1 MEAIGRTTM
10 LRVQAL
16 CLAVGVFFLAS
27 CGNERDRILPTPY
40 TPPGMRAVTI
50 IVKQDI
56 AVAAR
61 DHVDL
66 LAVDKGQ
73 EVVVLQNVEVV
84 TRDENIVQFVVSPE
98 DAHLIEQAVER
109 GQRFQ

>member
-1 MEAIGRTTM
+1 M
-10 LRVQAL
+10 LTARVL
-16 CLAVGVFFLAS
+16 CVAGILLLAS
-27 CGNERDRILPTPY
+27 CGNEPNRTLPTPY

-56 AVAAR
+56 SVAPR

-66 LAVDKGQ
+66 LAMDKGQ

-84 TRDENIVQFVVSPE
+84 TRDENVVQFVVTPE
-98 DAHLIEQAVER
+98 DAKRVEQAVKL
-109 GQRFQ
+109 GQEPFRLGRL